1 MTRTQHSSLLQSTAV
16 AVLFVNFILPLAV
29 AYTEVD
35 ALRACSQESHKDG
48 SPTVPVA
55 ASAMSTLAASGD
67 PDVDTDTDLEY
78 DNLVA
83 WLAKSGA
90 VFQGVA
96 GHKSLPSGGRSLVA
110 TTDVSDGDLLFT
122 IPSQCWFSEDTVA
135 ANSAVG
141 HLLATDDEV

>member
-1 MTRTQHSSLLQSTAV
+1 MTLTQHSSLLQSTTV

-29 AYTEVD
+29 GHTEVD
-35 ALRACSQESHKDG
+35 ALRACGQESHNDE
-48 SPTVPVA
+48 SPTLPAA
-55 ASAMSTLAASGD
+55 ASARSTFD
-67 PDVDTDTDLEY
+67 PDADTDTDLEY

-90 VFQGVA
+90 VFQGVS